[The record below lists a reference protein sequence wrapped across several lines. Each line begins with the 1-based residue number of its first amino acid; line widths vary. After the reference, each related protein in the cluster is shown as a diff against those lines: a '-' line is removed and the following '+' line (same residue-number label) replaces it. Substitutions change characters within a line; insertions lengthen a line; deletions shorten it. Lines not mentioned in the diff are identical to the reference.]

1 MKAQEI
7 ANPRVVAHPAYPVGE
22 YVAPTMQEEKIV
34 DPRQVFRALVRRFPL
49 FLATMLTTFL
59 GIAVLTFQT
68 VPTYSSNASII
79 IDANGKSAFDLTSA
93 LQGAPPDTALVDTE
107 VEILRS
113 RSLAEKIVAQL
124 DLVNVEEFNPNLQEP
139 GMVDNIKSGISGFI
153 NQFTGREEAAV
164 EEEEPELPPEIA
176 ERREIDLVVTVLLE
190 KTSARRIGTT
200 YGIDIGAS
208 SHDPVLAASIANAIA
223 DQYLVEQLDAKFEQI
238 RTHNAWLET
247 QLEDL
252 KAEVAEAES
261 TVEAFRA
268 ASGLITSGTTT
279 INEQQMT
286 DINRQL
292 TIQRQDLARA
302 EARLASAR
310 RANASGTGAASAES
324 LNSPAILD
332 LRREQTAL
340 NEERADLETR
350 YGPRHPTYARINQR
364 LADIQKR
371 IDTENALVL
380 ANLEEE
386 VAIAQQQ
393 VRTLERNLNVQKN
406 TLVTNNRAQVRLREL
421 ERNAEASRGVYEEFL
436 ASFKQTSSQEGIT
449 SADAR
454 ILSRA
459 AVPLSPSFPKTTLNL
474 AIGFILGIM
483 LGTLAVILAESLN
496 NRLNSGEDI
505 EDDFGVPFLGNF
517 PKLTGSARRN
527 PANYVIE
534 NPTSSYAEALR
545 NLRASIM
552 FADLDTNVQTIAIT
566 SSQPDEGKTTT
577 TYGLGRMSAMSG
589 TRTLIIDG
597 DFRRRQLTGKAC
609 PDPDKG
615 FLECLF
621 GEASLE
627 ESIVVDP
634 KSGLHILPLT
644 EDRHTPRDVFGSKAF
659 DALMDILRKEYEMII
674 IDTGPL
680 LLMAETR
687 VLTGKVDQVVVVARW
702 QKTNRA
708 ALKQT
713 LGILNDFR
721 AQISGVVLNQV
732 DVNKYH
738 RHGYGHSGYRAYAKY
753 YSKD

>member
-7 ANPRVVAHPAYPVGE
+7 VNPRVVAHPAYPVGD
-22 YVAPTMQEEKIV
+22 YSAPVIQEEKIV

-139 GMVDNIKSGISGFI
+139 GTVDNIKSGVAGFI
-153 NQFTGREEAAV
+153 NQFTGREVV

-176 ERREIDLVVTVLLE
+176 ERREIDLVVTMLLE

-200 YGIDIGAS
+200 YGIDIAAS

-238 RTHNAWLET
+238 RTHNAWLES

-292 TIQRQDLARA
+292 TVQRQDLARA

-310 RANASGTGAASAES
+310 RASAAGSGSASAEV
-324 LNSPAILD
+324 LNSPAILE
-332 LRREQTAL
+332 LRRQQAAL

-350 YGPRHPTYARINQR
+350 YGPRHPNYAKNTQR
-364 LADIQKR
+364 LSDIERQ
-371 IDTENALVL
+371 IATETSLIL
-380 ANLEEE
+380 GNLEEE

-393 VRTLERNLNVQKN
+393 VRTLERNLNAQRN

-421 ERNAEASRGVYEEFL
+421 ERNAEASRSVYEEFL

-505 EDDFGVPFLGNF
+505 EEDFGVPFLGNF

-687 VLTGKVDQVVVVARW
+687 VLTSKVDQVVVVARW

-713 LGILNDFR
+713 LGILKDFR
-721 AQISGVVLNQV
+721 AQIAGVVLNQV

>member
-1 MKAQEI
+1 MKAQEVI
-7 ANPRVVAHPAYPVGE
+7 NPRVVAHPSYPGAD
-22 YVAPTMQEEKIV
+22 YAAPLLPTEEKVV
-34 DPRQVFRALVRRFPL
+34 DPRQVFRSLIRRFPL

-68 VPTYSSNASII
+68 VPTYASNASII
-79 IDANGKSAFDLTSA
+79 IDSNGKSAFDLTSA
-93 LQGAPPDTALVDTE
+93 LQGAAPDSALVDTE

-113 RSLAEKIVAQL
+113 RSLAEKIVSQL
-124 DLVNVEEFNPNLQEP
+124 DLVSVAEFNPNLQEP
-139 GMVDNIKSGISGFI
+139 GTVDNIKSGVGSFIS
-153 NQFTGREEAAV
+153 QFTGREVEAEV
-164 EEEEPELPPEIA
+164 EPELPPEIA
-176 ERREIDLVVTVLLE
+176 ERREIDLVVTMLLN
-190 KTSARRIGTT
+190 KTGARRIGTT
-200 YGIDIGAS
+200 YGIEISAN
-208 SHDPVLAASIANAIA
+208 SHDPELAASIANAIA

-238 RTHNAWLET
+238 RTSNEWLEG
-247 QLEDL
+247 QLEGL

-292 TIQRQDLARA
+292 TDQRQQLARA

-310 RANASGTGAASAES
+310 RATASGSGAASAES
-324 LNSPAILD
+324 LNSPAILE
-332 LRREQTAL
+332 LRRQQAAL

-350 YGPRHPTYARINQR
+350 YGPRHPTYAKINQR
-364 LADIQKR
+364 LADIQRR
-371 IDTENALVL
+371 IDTENSLVL
-380 ANLEEE
+380 TNLEEE

-393 VRTLERNLNVQKN
+393 VRTLERNLNAQRN
-406 TLVTNNRAQVRLREL
+406 TLITNNRAQVRLREL
-421 ERNAEASRGVYEEFL
+421 QRNADASRTVYEEFL
-436 ASFKQTSSQEGIT
+436 ATFKQTSSQEGIT

-483 LGTLAVILAESLN
+483 LGTLAVILAESMN

-505 EDDFGVPFLGNF
+505 EEDFGVPFLGNF

-527 PANYVIE
+527 PAKYVIE
-534 NPTSSYAEALR
+534 NPTSSYSEALR

-577 TYGLGRMSAMSG
+577 TYGLGRMSALSG

-659 DALMDILRKEYEMII
+659 DALMDTLRKEYEMII

-687 VLTGKVDQVVVVARW
+687 VLTSKVDQVVVVARW

-713 LGILNDFR
+713 LGILKDFH
-721 AQISGVVLNQV
+721 AQIAGVVLNQV

-753 YSKD
+753 YAKD